1 VAQAA
6 TFFDVDG
13 TLVSTHIVHQY
24 IYIRRQMIPGV
35 LRPLWTGAFY
45 AFKGPYYKVM
55 DRISRTKLNIVFYR
69 SYAGLP
75 TDEVRALVESCF
87 ENVLRPHLFHEGSE
101 CINAHRAAGRRIV
114 FVTGSIDFIIA
125 PLARYLGADAVI
137 APQLLERDG
146 RFTGE
151 LDGLPVG
158 QEEKA
163 RRIRE
168 YAEREDIDLSVSFAY
183 GDSIADVPM
192 LRSVGHPGVVNP
204 DRPLATAA
212 REMGWPVYHWM
223 SSNGSTPSR

>member
-6 TFFDVDG
+6 AFFDVDG

-45 AFKGPYYKVM
+45 ALKGPYYKVM

-75 TDEVRALVESCF
+75 TGEVRALVESCF

-101 CINAHRAAGRRIV
+101 CITAHRAAGRRIV

-125 PLARYLGADAVI
+125 PLARHLGADAVI

-168 YAEREDIDLSVSFAY
+168 YAEREDIDLSESFAY

-192 LRSVGHPGVVNP
+192 LRSVGNPGVVNP

-212 REMGWPVYHWM
+212 REMGWPVYRWM
-223 SSNGSTPSR
+223 SRNGSTPSR